1 MRTQLTMQFK
11 YSITYAMLLYL
22 VGILVPSQASAL
34 EVDRNRTIEINS
46 VVQAPEILQDANRV
60 LELSAASTAPIYILI
75 NSPGGSVYAGLQF
88 INAMEVA
95 KSRGVVFHC
104 IVPGMAMSMAFQFL
118 LTCNKRYALE
128 HSMLLWHPVRVS
140 GMMTLTPDMSK
151 SLTESLL
158 QAEEDLLPLI
168 IWKLSEAKM
177 TTTDILKHYREETL
191 WTGRGLERA
200 TRGFIQIISDIEG
213 MASIWNV
220 SRMLR
225 ARGNSVPSTPSPGD
239 RKIPDIQYIWEGFA
253 GLYTTSQS
261 PSPTPAPPGQPSP
274 EGPRDCR
281 SCHSPKP
288 GHGGVIR

>member
-1 MRTQLTMQFK
+1 
-11 YSITYAMLLYL
+11 MLLCL
-22 VGILVPSQASAL
+22 AATLVPSQAEAL
-34 EVDRNRTIEINS
+34 EVDRTRTIEINS

-60 LELSAASTAPIYILI
+60 LELSRESSSPIYILI

-88 INAMEVA
+88 INAMRVA
-95 KSRGVVFHC
+95 KARGVTFHC

-118 LTCNKRYALE
+118 LECNRRYALE

-177 TTTDILKHYREETL
+177 STSDILKHYREETL
-191 WTGRGLERA
+191 WTGRGLENV
-200 TRGFIQIISDIEG
+200 TRGFISIVDDIEG

-220 SRMLR
+220 SRMIR
-225 ARGNSVPSTPSPGD
+225 SRGSAVPDTSD
-239 RKIPDIQYIWEGFA
+239 QKIPDIQYIWSE
-253 GLYTTSQS
+253 YTTTSQQE
-261 PSPTPAPPGQPSP
+261 PSPAPTPPS
-274 EGPRDCR
+274 EPRDCR